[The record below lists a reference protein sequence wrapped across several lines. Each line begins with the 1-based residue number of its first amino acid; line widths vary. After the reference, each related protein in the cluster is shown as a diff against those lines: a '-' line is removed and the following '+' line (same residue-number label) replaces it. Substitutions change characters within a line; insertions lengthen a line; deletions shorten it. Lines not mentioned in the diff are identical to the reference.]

1 MNKRKIILLA
11 TALCMVAILAV
22 GGTLAY
28 FTDTDEKTNV
38 FTIGRVD
45 ITLEEDFGNVVEGS
59 DETDKQ
65 LMPGKENAI
74 KKEVWIELES
84 GSRDS
89 YVWYEY
95 WIPAYLDSTDGSTG
109 LNNILHVNAFG
120 YTWDEYFESYTGPN
134 GEKLDNISLTWD
146 HDPNVELPTLLG
158 PQGYIGSEVV
168 DGIEYNKYAVLYHG
182 ILSNTI
188 NAGDNDADGNDI
200 VKTAPAMSQVY
211 LDAMVDYDVDENVY
225 TYYGEP
231 IVISG
236 EGEDAVY
243 LRDVA
248 DVKIYVYAFAIQA
261 DTFANVYDAY
271 TAYYAQMNAIGQ
283 E

>member
-38 FTIGRVD
+38 FTVGRVD
-45 ITLEEDFGNVVEGS
+45 ITLKEDFGNTVEGTE
-59 DETDKQ
+59 DRDTQ

-74 KKEVWIELES
+74 KKEVQILLEA

-134 GEKLDNISLTWD
+134 GEKLDDISMTWD
-146 HDPNVELPTLLG
+146 HDPNVELPKLLG
-158 PQGYIGSEVV
+158 PQGYIGSEMV
-168 DGIEYNKYAVLYHG
+168 DDIEYNKYAVLYRG
-182 ILSNTI
+182 ILSNDI
-188 NAGDNDADGNDI
+188 ANGDNDNEGNDN
-200 VKTAPAMSQVY
+200 VLTPPAMSQVY
-211 LDAMVDYDVDENVY
+211 LDAMVDCDVDNNVY

-231 IVISG
+231 IVIYG
-236 EGEDAVY
+236 EGEDTVY
-243 LRDVA
+243 LCDVA
-248 DVKIYVYAFAIQA
+248 DIKIYVYAYAIQA

-271 TAYYAQMNAIGQ
+271 TAYYAQMNAINQ